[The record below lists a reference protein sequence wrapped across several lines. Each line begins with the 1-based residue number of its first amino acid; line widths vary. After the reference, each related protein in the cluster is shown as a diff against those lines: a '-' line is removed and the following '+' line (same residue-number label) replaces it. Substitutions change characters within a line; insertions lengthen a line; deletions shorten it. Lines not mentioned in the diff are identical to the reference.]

1 MATYSPASSEFEP
14 ISDSEVIHLGGD
26 SAAART
32 EQSPLRPPSPRTSR
46 LGPASSELART
57 RTPSQ
62 RRRSREESY
71 QSTGSVESA
80 ESGSGRPAGPEGGL
94 GATDDERHRRGT
106 EGDDEDSSALEDV
119 DDGRGRARTRRM
131 RDPELRKSMLE
142 DALRSSLATLLSLA
156 PVQAGLSQ
164 TPAMSYASLSS
175 LFQTSSPTS
184 AVRSGPVNT
193 RMGSSASRQYRD
205 SPFAGI
211 LLEEDDDE
219 AQDLGGPSHEDV
231 FTASSSS
238 SDAGSDKDSATEL
251 GVGKSGTQFE
261 AGTNAIPIG
270 ASRRSNSDS
279 VPSGSAPVPSTRF
292 SPRQSRPVGSQAA
305 SLSPPASSW
314 TRSRRGF
321 AGNSVLGGGRRR
333 GRGRG
338 GSASPG
344 PASVEER
351 RRARA
356 AAAAAGM
363 APQPAGGTEWSGA
376 GVILSEGESH
386 EAERDETFHDLLSTA
401 RFFSDLSPRASR
413 APFSSLPSSVDSGR
427 TTILPT
433 SSSTSA
439 WAAASVQPTTNLGS
453 NTPSSDDERAEE
465 ESDPALASES
475 IPTLES
481 LSSGAEGEE
490 SPSLQPG
497 GERPDGHKLSKEDAA
512 KRSRQGAETPDQGKR
527 PRRQG
532 WFSWVR
538 GLGGTVELKVW
549 HLVGICGVLIG
560 AGWAAGSLITT
571 LVPNSWLASH
581 LRLAPAAA
589 LAVKSSSRYPAS
601 SKFAS
606 LTPPGGGMSE
616 LFL

>member
-1 MATYSPASSEFEP
+1 M
-14 ISDSEVIHLGGD
+14 
-26 SAAART
+26 
-32 EQSPLRPPSPRTSR
+32 
-46 LGPASSELART
+46 
-57 RTPSQ
+57 
-62 RRRSREESY
+62 
-71 QSTGSVESA
+71 
-80 ESGSGRPAGPEGGL
+80 
-94 GATDDERHRRGT
+94 
-106 EGDDEDSSALEDV
+106 
-119 DDGRGRARTRRM
+119 
-131 RDPELRKSMLE
+131 
-142 DALRSSLATLLSLA
+142 LSLA

-251 GVGKSGTQFE
+251 GVGKSGTQFG

-386 EAERDETFHDLLSTA
+386 EAERGELLGATGSAFDQFTDPTSVSVDETFHDLLSTA

-560 AGWAAGSLITT
+560 AGWAAG
-571 LVPNSWLASH
+571 
-581 LRLAPAAA
+581 
-589 LAVKSSSRYPAS
+589 
-601 SKFAS
+601 
-606 LTPPGGGMSE
+606 
-616 LFL
+616 